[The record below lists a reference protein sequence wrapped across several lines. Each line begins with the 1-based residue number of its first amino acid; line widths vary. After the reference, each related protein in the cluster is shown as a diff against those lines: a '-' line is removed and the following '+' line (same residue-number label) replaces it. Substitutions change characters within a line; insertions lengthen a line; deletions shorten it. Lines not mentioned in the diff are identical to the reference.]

1 MGLLSTLS
9 IPYAHMMGV
18 KNKPWIN
25 QPIKSQNKLFRH
37 LISKAKNTLFGND
50 HSFERIRNYEDFV
63 AHVPIRDYEAIK
75 PYIDKVIEGQKD
87 ILWKGRPLY
96 FTKTSG
102 TTSGTKYIP
111 ISRESM
117 PYHLKGA
124 KDALL
129 SYIKETKDASFI
141 GGKTIFI
148 QGSPQLDDTN
158 GIPTGRLSGIVAHHL
173 PWYLKQ
179 NNLPSFATNTLEDW
193 EDKVNA
199 IVDETLTQRM
209 TLISGIPLGFKCISR
224 RFNKKQ
230 NNQSR
235 LFFLIFH

>member
-87 ILWKGRPLY
+87 ILWKGRPCILQRRLAPRLVLN
-96 FTKTSG
+96 TS
-102 TTSGTKYIP
+102 
-111 ISRESM
+111 
-117 PYHLKGA
+117 LF
-124 KDALL
+124 L
-129 SYIKETKDASFI
+129 
-141 GGKTIFI
+141 
-148 QGSPQLDDTN
+148 GSLC
-158 GIPTGRLSGIVAHHL
+158 
-173 PWYLKQ
+173 
-179 NNLPSFATNTLEDW
+179 
-193 EDKVNA
+193 
-199 IVDETLTQRM
+199 
-209 TLISGIPLGFKCISR
+209 LII
-224 RFNKKQ
+224 
-230 NNQSR
+230 
-235 LFFLIFH
+235 